1 MGGQEQEQLATQCRV
16 AGPACRDPDTPM
28 CLVPTANVFRQ
39 VAGTHQGTQN
49 RTQHR
54 GLFKKVQN
62 LFATPTPWVGMML
75 VHISEGCK
83 RHLCRRF
90 LRYCSDGRF
99 MHLQVGSLEALFLSR
114 SEAPCERILVVRALF
129 RWGKMR
135 LQDFVALFNKFSRL
149 IRNSVSSRVV

>member
-1 MGGQEQEQLATQCRV
+1 MPG
-16 AGPACRDPDTPM
+16 
-28 CLVPTANVFRQ
+28 PTAGLRQ

-62 LFATPTPWVGMML
+62 LFKPYSMGWHDV

-83 RHLCRRF
+83 RQLCRRF